1 MGIGTVS
8 MKLML
13 FFLVEEGEQSID
25 KDTRLNKE
33 LDLTQACLMINPKVS
48 KNILR
53 HKKSSAMYACDTLD
67 TLRPILSCAF
77 NLESSRY

>member
-1 MGIGTVS
+1 

-48 KNILR
+48 RN
-53 HKKSSAMYACDTLD
+53 
-67 TLRPILSCAF
+67 
-77 NLESSRY
+77 

>member
-1 MGIGTVS
+1 MCLYVCTVTRKDRNLFLFKMGIGTVS

-48 KNILR
+48 RN
-53 HKKSSAMYACDTLD
+53 
-67 TLRPILSCAF
+67 
-77 NLESSRY
+77 

>member
-1 MGIGTVS
+1 

-53 HKKSSAMYACDTLD
+53 HKKVVRCMLVI
-67 TLRPILSCAF
+67 LRSLF
-77 NLESSRY
+77 